1 LAGIAFAAGVFGFGA
16 LDKGAL
22 NKGALDKAFDDVL
35 PEGVFPPGDLDAPA
49 GLGAAGRARR
59 PLLIFRTRFIMAPV
73 T

>member
-16 LDKGAL
+16 LD
-22 NKGALDKAFDDVL
+22 KGALDKAFDDVL